1 MLHHILVLL
10 STKFQLNRMSTVGV
24 IWKGKSLDT
33 DAKGHN
39 IIRPF
44 FQKWSYENLNNTLKI
59 MVERNVKCVM
69 FVHRASYIS
78 VHFV

>member
-1 MLHHILVLL
+1 MLHQILVLL
-10 STKFQLNRMSTVGV
+10 STKFQLNRMSTIGV

-39 IIRPF
+39 IIQF
-44 FQKWSYENLNNTLKI
+44 FKNGHINLNNTLKI
-59 MVERNVKCVM
+59 MVERNVKCVI
-69 FVHRASYIS
+69 FVDRASYIS